1 MRRLGLLGGM
11 SWTSTA
17 DYYRQLNTRYQE
29 RAGGLHSA
37 PLLLWSFDFAELEA
51 LQSAQ
56 DWDALTD
63 RTCEAARAL
72 AGAGAGALLICA
84 NTMHKIADPVA
95 ESCGLEVLHIADGT
109 GAEIQ
114 RRGFERV
121 GLLGTRFTMGEAF
134 YRERLEQRFGL
145 EVLLPDEPE
154 LTRIDRIIYDE
165 LCRDRIL
172 DQSRD
177 ELHRIIA
184 GLADRGAEAA
194 VLACT
199 ELPLLADAS
208 ACPVPLID
216 TIAVHV
222 QQGVDWLLT

>member
-1 MRRLGLLGGM
+1 M

-37 PLLLWSFDFAELEA
+37 PLLLWSFDFAELEV
-51 LQSAQ
+51 LQTRE
-56 DWDALTD
+56 DWDELAE
-63 RTCEAARAL
+63 RTVEAARAL

-84 NTMHKIADPVA
+84 NTMHKIADRVA
-95 ESCGLEVLHIADGT
+95 QGSGLEVLHIADAT

-114 RRGFERV
+114 RLGFERV
-121 GLLGTRFTMGEAF
+121 GLLGTRFTMGEDF
-134 YRERLEQRFGL
+134 YRERLERRFGL
-145 EVLLPDEPE
+145 EVIVPDEPAQA
-154 LTRIDRIIYDE
+154 RVDRIIYDE

-172 DQSRD
+172 GTSRD
-177 ELHRIIA
+177 ELHQIVA
-184 GLADRGAEAA
+184 ALADRGAQAA

-199 ELPLLADAS
+199 ELPLLADAT

-222 QQGVDWLLT
+222 RQGVDWLLS